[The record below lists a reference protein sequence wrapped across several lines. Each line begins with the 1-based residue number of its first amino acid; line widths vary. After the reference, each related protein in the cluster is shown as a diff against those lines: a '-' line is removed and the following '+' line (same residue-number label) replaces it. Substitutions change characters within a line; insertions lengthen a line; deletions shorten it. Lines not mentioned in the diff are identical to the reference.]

1 MKTEGILKGAERKE
15 SIWKNTKLGE
25 PFHNALNTFRND
37 VVGRKDFDPTS
48 LLQFG
53 LFMAMAVINI
63 LKESEKRL
71 GEEGQKVVIDALIK
85 TGYDLGKEI
94 VTNTKI
100 PKNIADIEL
109 MSFLATIVNT
119 QAWTSIED
127 PRIESEDKCSF
138 DIIWCPLQDV
148 YKAFDCR
155 VQRYLVQGIINAFK
169 DSGILKEDY
178 QIEFKHTIPAGA
190 DTCLFNITK
199 KKPDEI
205 DKWESYSKKLEQ
217 IALNKRLKS
226 EKINNKDI

>member
-15 SIWKNTKLGE
+15 SIWKRTKLGE
-25 PFHNALNTFRND
+25 PFRNALNTFRND
-37 VVGRKDFDPTS
+37 VLGRKDFDPTS

-63 LKESEKRL
+63 LKESEKKL
-71 GEEGQKVVIDALIK
+71 GEEGQKVVINALIK
-85 TGYDLGKEI
+85 TGYNLGKEI
-94 VTNTKI
+94 VTNTEI
-100 PKNIADIEL
+100 PADIEDIEL

-155 VQRYLVQGIINAFK
+155 VQRYLVQGIIDAFR
-169 DSGILKEDY
+169 DSGILKADY

-190 DTCLFNITK
+190 NTCLFNIIK
-199 KKPDEI
+199 KNPEELDR
-205 DKWESYSKKLEQ
+205 WESYSKKLEQ
-217 IALNKRLKS
+217 KALNRVGKS
-226 EKINNKDI
+226 KKI